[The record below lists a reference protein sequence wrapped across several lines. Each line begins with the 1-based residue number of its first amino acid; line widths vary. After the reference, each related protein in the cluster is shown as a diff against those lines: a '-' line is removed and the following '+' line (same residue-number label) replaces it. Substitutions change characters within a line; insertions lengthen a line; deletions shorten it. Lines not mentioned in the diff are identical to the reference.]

1 MKKINSRH
9 RSSEPRRREIIQAA
23 LACFTRKGVNEASI
37 AEICKRSGAS
47 TGSVYHH
54 FGGKEQLAAAVYLEG
69 IRDYQEG
76 FIQTLEKRGGASEG
90 IFAAVSYHVEW
101 VYQNPDWAKYLF
113 ETRRADFMDAIKEDF
128 SNANGEFLRR
138 VSEWFKLH
146 IKAGT
151 LRRLPLDIYAS
162 ILLGPCQEFSRC
174 YLTGCACTDLKEAAR
189 ELGQA
194 AWRSLRT
201 PLKD

>member
-1 MKKINSRH
+1 MKKINSKH

-23 LACFTRKGVNEASI
+23 LACFTEKGINEAGI
-37 AEICKRSGAS
+37 AEICSRSGAS

-54 FGGKEQLAAAVYLEG
+54 FGGKEQLAAAVYVEG
-69 IRDYQEG
+69 IRDYQAG
-76 FIQTLEKRGGASEG
+76 FLRVLEEQDDAKEG
-90 IFAAVSYHVEW
+90 IFAVVRYHLEW

-113 ETRRADFMDAIKEDF
+113 ETRRADFMDAFKEDF
-128 SNANGEFLRR
+128 RNANGEFLRR
-138 VSEWFKLH
+138 VTDWFRQH
-146 IKAGT
+146 VKAGT
-151 LRRLPLDIYAS
+151 LRRIPPDIYAS

-174 YLTGCACTDLKEAAR
+174 YLTKCACTDLKEAAR

-201 PLKD
+201 PPRD